1 MNVLISVFII
11 VFGSALI
18 SCSWWLLIHTG
29 DRRLLRRIRPTFEVS
44 KSKEEVVASRNLN
57 LAMFSIVMLVI
68 GGTMLVGG
76 IVRLINGK

>member
-18 SCSWWLLIHTG
+18 SCSWWLLINSG
-29 DRRLLRRIRPTFEVS
+29 DRRLLRRVRPTFEVS
-44 KSKEEVVASRNLN
+44 KSKEQAVASRTLN

-68 GGTMLVGG
+68 GGTLLVVG
-76 IVRLINGK
+76 IVRLIDGK